1 MKVDNK
7 EQKSYDHKKF
17 MKPRGAR
24 LCVFICQILIINEVA
39 VIKVTKETTNAS
51 DKVH

>member
-24 LCVFICQILIINEVA
+24 LCVFYM
-39 VIKVTKETTNAS
+39 S
-51 DKVH
+51 DSYY